1 MHSWLESAFCYMSLS
16 RTCCRHVTWISSLN
30 FQNLAICVS
39 RAACFIRLITVP
51 LFSPAVRS
59 TGRTSTARSRV
70 ASGTSPFTFSTG
82 MSSEGTPVSVSR
94 QLLLSIK
101 KTSPLATGVTILK
114 PRQNSVV
121 WNPPHPPTLCFNCW
135 ALCPL
140 SQSRHAETN
149 LSAAAQC
156 ISVNTDK
163 QVICCVGGHGKYTH
177 HRFLLFLL
185 KPPTVFRHCPVI
197 GC

>member
-1 MHSWLESAFCYMSLS
+1 MKDPIIFALNNSKAFHCIRDLNLHFAISL
-16 RTCCRHVTWISSLN
+16 CPEHVADMTWISSLN

-101 KTSPLATGVTILK
+101 KPHRFTSRYGRNDSETKAKFCSVK
-114 PRQNSVV
+114 PT
-121 WNPPHPPTLCFNCW
+121 PPTHPLLQLLSSLSSVPEQACW
-135 ALCPL
+135 DKP
-140 SQSRHAETN
+140 
-149 LSAAAQC
+149 QC
-156 ISVNTDK
+156 SSSVYKCKHRQTSYMLR
-163 QVICCVGGHGKYTH
+163 GG
-177 HRFLLFLL
+177 
-185 KPPTVFRHCPVI
+185 PW
-197 GC
+197 